1 MLSFKEIKE
10 LIDLVTERGLSGLE
24 IERAGFRIRIE
35 GGRPAVSNGGAEGL
49 AATAPPLA
57 TPGSAG
63 APAEA
68 EG

>member
-35 GGRPAVSNGGAEGL
+35 GARPAV
-49 AATAPPLA
+49 
-57 TPGSAG
+57 
-63 APAEA
+63 APAYLTYHSA
-68 EG
+68 AFGGSGTRMWTL